1 MEIKKGVVMMKV
13 SLIVAIDKNRVI
25 GKNNDLPWSIPNDW
39 EYVMETIKSYP
50 LIMGR
55 KTLESLG
62 GPLLGR
68 RNLVLTRDKNINFK
82 HCEMV
87 HSIESA
93 LELCENEEEV
103 FIFGGEYIYKMA
115 LPYVDKMY
123 ITKIHHEFNGD
134 TFFPEVNFDEWEETF
149 VEKGLKNDENPYDY
163 YFHVY
168 ERKS

>member
-68 RNLVLTRDKNINFK
+68 RNLVLTRDKNINFE

-93 LELCENEEEV
+93 LDLCENEEEV
-103 FIFGGEYIYKMA
+103 FIFGGEYIYKMEIGRA
-115 LPYVDKMY
+115 SCR
-123 ITKIHHEFNGD
+123 ERG
-134 TFFPEVNFDEWEETF
+134 EEREGAVT
-149 VEKGLKNDENPYDY
+149 VREE
-163 YFHVY
+163 
-168 ERKS
+168 E